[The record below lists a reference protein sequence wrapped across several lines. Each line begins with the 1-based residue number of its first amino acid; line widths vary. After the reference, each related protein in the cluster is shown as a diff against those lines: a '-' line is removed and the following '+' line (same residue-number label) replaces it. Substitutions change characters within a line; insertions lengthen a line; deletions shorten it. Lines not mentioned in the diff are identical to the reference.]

1 MQEMP
6 ESQPSKCEV
15 ERNHECMIL
24 QQRIETAS
32 IGNNRTM
39 KMEMDVFNPSHTTEL
54 QFLRSRV
61 RELEKE
67 KAEMA
72 AENQRLHNMLVKEI
86 PGLLSTMWQTLG
98 QANQP
103 PHPAVSPQ
111 AVSTATGRGESYTYT
126 HHHSVSGHFGQGF
139 SSPLHHQP
147 MSNRSAMTQDN
158 MNESMS
164 NFGPEMAISE
174 HSVDGDLE
182 LSDITEN
189 DDPHS
194 SLCGSASNL
203 PVMRTCS
210 ETHCVN
216 GTGHVNQVEVYPG
229 SGVFCEMRS
238 WHAANQTQ
246 SPTAMA
252 RTLLLGVFDM
262 DTLLNSNLRGGRSR
276 RPTFPNH
283 RTALDPHK
291 LNAIYNATLARFPLA
306 RKGQIGTGI
315 NSKLSEIRFRSR
327 RANRDPSYL

>member
-1 MQEMP
+1 MQEMLEP
-6 ESQPSKCEV
+6 QPCKCEG
-15 ERNHECMIL
+15 ERNQESVL
-24 QQRIETAS
+24 QQRIDT
-32 IGNNRTM
+32 TM
-39 KMEMDVFNPSHTTEL
+39 KMETDVFNPSHTAEL

-72 AENQRLHNMLVKEI
+72 AENQWLQNMLVKEI
-86 PGLLSTMWQTLG
+86 PDLLSTMWQNLG

-103 PHPAVSPQ
+103 LHPAVSP
-111 AVSTATGRGESYTYT
+111 AIVRGESYTYT
-126 HHHSVSGHFGQGF
+126 HHSVSGQSGRRF
-139 SSPLHHQP
+139 SPPLHHQP
-147 MSNRSAMTQDN
+147 MTQDDVN
-158 MNESMS
+158 GSMS

-174 HSVDGDLE
+174 HSVDRDLE
-182 LSDITEN
+182 LSDISE
-189 DDPHS
+189 DDNPHS
-194 SLCGSASNL
+194 SLFGSAADL
-203 PVMRTCS
+203 PGMRTCS
-210 ETHCVN
+210 ETDCVS
-216 GTGHVNQVEVYPG
+216 GTGHVNQVEVYPC

>member
-24 QQRIETAS
+24 QQRIETAC

-39 KMEMDVFNPSHTTEL
+39 KMEMDVFNPPHTAEI

-126 HHHSVSGHFGQGF
+126 HHHSMSGHFGQGF

-147 MSNRSAMTQDN
+147 MSNRSAITQDN

-164 NFGPEMAISE
+164 NFGPDMAISE
-174 HSVDGDLE
+174 DGDLE

>member
-6 ESQPSKCEV
+6 EPQPSKCEG
-15 ERNHECMIL
+15 ERNQECIL
-24 QQRIETAS
+24 QQRIETVS
-32 IGNNRTM
+32 IGNRTM
-39 KMEMDVFNPSHTTEL
+39 KMETDVFNPSHTAEL

-72 AENQRLHNMLVKEI
+72 AENQWLQNMLVKEI
-86 PGLLSTMWQTLG
+86 PDLLSTMWQNLG
-98 QANQP
+98 QANHP
-103 PHPAVSPQ
+103 PYPAVSPQ
-111 AVSTATGRGESYTYT
+111 AVSTAIVRGESYTYT
-126 HHHSVSGHFGQGF
+126 HHSVSGHSGRGF
-139 SSPLHHQP
+139 SPPLHHQP
-147 MSNRSAMTQDN
+147 MSNRSAMTQDDVN
-158 MNESMS
+158 GSMS
-164 NFGPEMAISE
+164 NFGAEMAISE

-182 LSDITEN
+182 LSDITED

-194 SLCGSASNL
+194 SLFGSAADL
-203 PVMRTCS
+203 PGMRTCS
-210 ETHCVN
+210 ETHCVS
-216 GTGHVNQVEVYPG
+216 GTGHVNQVEVYPS

>member
-6 ESQPSKCEV
+6 EPQPSKCEG
-15 ERNHECMIL
+15 ERNQECIL
-24 QQRIETAS
+24 QQRIETVS
-32 IGNNRTM
+32 IGNRTM
-39 KMEMDVFNPSHTTEL
+39 KMETDVFNPSHTAEL

-72 AENQRLHNMLVKEI
+72 AENQWLQNMLVKEI
-86 PGLLSTMWQTLG
+86 PDLLSTMWQNLG
-98 QANQP
+98 QANHP

-111 AVSTATGRGESYTYT
+111 AVSTAIVRGESYTYT
-126 HHHSVSGHFGQGF
+126 HHSVSGHSGQGF
-139 SSPLHHQP
+139 SPPLHHQP
-147 MSNRSAMTQDN
+147 MSNRSAMTQDDVN
-158 MNESMS
+158 GSMS

-182 LSDITEN
+182 LSDITED

-194 SLCGSASNL
+194 SLFGSAADL
-203 PVMRTCS
+203 PGMRTCS
-210 ETHCVN
+210 ETHCVS
-216 GTGHVNQVEVYPG
+216 GTGHVNQVEVYPS

-283 RTALDPHK
+283 HTALDPHK

>member
-6 ESQPSKCEV
+6 EPQPSKCEG
-15 ERNHECMIL
+15 ERNQECIL
-24 QQRIETAS
+24 QQRIET
-32 IGNNRTM
+32 TM
-39 KMEMDVFNPSHTTEL
+39 KMETDVFNPSHTAEL

-72 AENQRLHNMLVKEI
+72 AENQWLQNMLVKEI
-86 PGLLSTMWQTLG
+86 PDLLSTMWQNLG
-98 QANQP
+98 QANHP

-111 AVSTATGRGESYTYT
+111 AVSTAIVRGESYTYT
-126 HHHSVSGHFGQGF
+126 HHSVSGHSGQGF
-139 SSPLHHQP
+139 SPPLHHQP
-147 MSNRSAMTQDN
+147 MSNRSAMTQDDVN
-158 MNESMS
+158 GSMS

-182 LSDITEN
+182 LSDITED

-194 SLCGSASNL
+194 SLFGSAADL
-203 PVMRTCS
+203 PGMRTCS
-210 ETHCVN
+210 ETHCVS
-216 GTGHVNQVEVYPG
+216 GTGHVNQVEVYPS

-283 RTALDPHK
+283 HTALDPHK

>member
-32 IGNNRTM
+32 IGNTRTM

-67 KAEMA
+67 KVEMA

-147 MSNRSAMTQDN
+147 MSNRSAMTQD

-189 DDPHS
+189 DDLHS